1 MYGREP
7 RLFRAPGRVNLIGD
21 HTDYNEGFVLPMAL
35 DRETVVAGAV
45 REDTRV
51 RVHSLDLNRAGEFD
65 LKAQG
70 EKRRGSWLDYVEG
83 MARVLQER
91 GASVRGA
98 DLMIHSDVPIGAGL
112 SSSAALEISVGLAF
126 LSLSEQPVDLK
137 TLALAAQR
145 TEHEYVGIRSG
156 IMDQLVSAL
165 GRRGHALLIDCRSL
179 ETKQIPLE
187 TQEVAFV
194 ICDTRVR
201 HELASSE
208 YNTRRAEC
216 ERGVELL
223 RAHVPG
229 LRSLRE
235 LTVEDFQ
242 KYETLLPEV
251 IRRRCRHVLTENART
266 LAAAGAL
273 ETGDLATM
281 GSLMYRSHES
291 LRDDY
296 EVSCPE
302 LNLPVEIAAGVP
314 GTLGAR
320 LTGGGFGGCTVSL
333 VRRASLAE
341 FHTTITQKFSA
352 AFSYEPALYPAE
364 PGDGAEEIQ
373 PAA

>member
-35 DRETVVAGAV
+35 DRETVVAGAA
-45 REDTRV
+45 RADFTV
-51 RVHSLDLNRAGEFD
+51 RVHSLDLNVAAEFD
-65 LKAQG
+65 LKEPG

-83 MARVLQER
+83 IARVLQER

-98 DLMIHSDVPIGAGL
+98 DLMLHSDVPIGAGL
-112 SSSAALEISVGLAF
+112 SSSAALEISVGLAL
-126 LSLSEQPVDLK
+126 LSLSGQSFER
-137 TLALAAQR
+137 TALALAAQR
-145 TEHEYVGIRSG
+145 TEHEYVGINSG
-156 IMDQLVSAL
+156 IMDQLISAL

-187 TQEVAFV
+187 TQDVAIV
-194 ICDTRVR
+194 ICDTRVK
-201 HELASSE
+201 HELASSA

-216 ERGVELL
+216 ERAVELL
-223 RAHVPG
+223 RAYVPG
-229 LRSLRE
+229 LRSLRD
-235 LTVEDFQ
+235 LTAIDFFR
-242 KYETLLPEV
+242 YERFLPDV
-251 IRRRCRHVLTENART
+251 IQRRCRHVVTENGRT
-266 LAAAGAL
+266 LTAAAAL
-273 ETGDLATM
+273 EDGNFDLM
-281 GSLMYRSHES
+281 GRAMYFSHES

-302 LNLPVEIAAGVP
+302 LDLLVEIAASVP

-320 LTGGGFGGCTVSL
+320 MTGGGFGGCTVNL

-341 FHTTITQKFSA
+341 FQTIIPRKFSA

-364 PGDGAEEIQ
+364 PGDGAEEI
-373 PAA
+373 